1 MFSYL
6 NCNELYLPI
15 STFLSIYLPTYLPP
29 WLILGFPFTTH
40 GQDYKILFYD
50 GGRSFRYK
58 IVSIQV
64 NLLVKMIFLENYLI
78 KVLMQITCCCRR
90 STCVILAHRIVDC
103 VLANHNKASKP
114 QNYKLITITVCV
126 LVILRLIG

>member
-15 STFLSIYLPTYLPP
+15 STFLSIYLPTYLPTYLPP

-50 GGRSFRYK
+50 GGQSFRYK

-64 NLLVKMIFLENYLI
+64 NLLVNMIFLENYLI
-78 KVLMQITCCCRR
+78 KVLMQILLLSVAAVVRVCYWHTG
-90 STCVILAHRIVDC
+90 LLIVYW
-103 VLANHNKASKP
+103 P
-114 QNYKLITITVCV
+114 ITIKQANLKTTN
-126 LVILRLIG
+126 

>member
-1 MFSYL
+1 M
-6 NCNELYLPI
+6 NCIYLYLPFYL
-15 STFLSIYLPTYLPP
+15 STYIPTYLPP

-50 GGRSFRYK
+50 GGQSFRYK

-78 KVLMQITCCCRR
+78 KVLMQITWCCRR
-90 STCVILAHRIVDC
+90 STCVLLAHRIVDC
-103 VLANHNKASKP
+103 VLANHNKASKASKP

-126 LVILRLIG
+126 LVISRLIG

>member
-50 GGRSFRYK
+50 GGQSFRYK

-64 NLLVKMIFLENYLI
+64 NLLVNMIFLENYLI
-78 KVLMQITCCCRR
+78 KVLMQILLLSVAAVVRVCYWHTG
-90 STCVILAHRIVDC
+90 LLIVYW
-103 VLANHNKASKP
+103 P
-114 QNYKLITITVCV
+114 ITIKQAKQANLKTTN
-126 LVILRLIG
+126 

>member
-64 NLLVKMIFLENYLI
+64 NLLVNMIFLENYLI
-78 KVLMQITCCCRR
+78 KVLMQIFLLSVAAVVHVCYWYTG
-90 STCVILAHRIVDC
+90 LLIVYW
-103 VLANHNKASKP
+103 P
-114 QNYKLITITVCV
+114 ITIKQANLKTTN
-126 LVILRLIG
+126 